1 MASSLTLTAVKPSF
15 TARLLGFWKSLQ
27 KNRIALIGL
36 GMLVV
41 IILVAIFAPVIAPYD
56 NTTSAG
62 FQVGDTY
69 NPPSA
74 QHWLGTDDAG
84 KDVFTNF
91 IFGARVSLIVGFFA
105 AFISVFIGGVIG
117 IVAGF
122 YGGRVENILM
132 RFTDIMLVIPDLPLM
147 VVIVALTKP
156 SVLNIIFVIG
166 LLDWTTTSR
175 IVRSQTLAVK
185 SRKFVLR
192 ARAIGAGNGH
202 IIRHHILPLV
212 MPILVVNAVLVV
224 SLAILNESTLSFLG
238 LGDPTALSWGQMLN
252 YAFGRGAMS
261 VGAWWAL
268 FAPGFGIVWVVLGLT
283 LLGHGL
289 EQVLNPRLETHHLM
303 KARPVIKH
311 EGRGQTLHNGTLPHA
326 QDDARQ
332 GVPDEAPILLEVD
345 KVSISYI
352 NEGKPPARAVENVS
366 FTLREGEL
374 MGLVGES
381 GCGKTTLMLGLLRL
395 LPAAGQIVDGEVW
408 FCNKELTALTEQEM
422 EEVRWKGISI
432 VFQGAM
438 NALNP
443 VRTVGDQIAEA
454 IVKHNP
460 EIKGQALNARV
471 DELLDLVGITAKHR
485 DHYPHQYSGGMRQR
499 AMIAMALACNPQV
512 VIADEPTTALD
523 VMIQAQ
529 VLELLDS
536 LRKRLGLSIIFVT
549 HDLGV
554 VAEMCDSVLV
564 MYGGVTAEYA
574 NVDTVYNL
582 ARHPYT
588 QELLKAFPDLT
599 HPEKRLVSIPG
610 YPPRL
615 DDLPAGCRFAP
626 RCPLAFER
634 CHVEAPAILEVEE
647 KHYVSCHLV
656 TPSSPALPPRGAI
669 PSPLGRGLG

>member
-1 MASSLTLTAVKPSF
+1 MPDPASSSAASRLMDFWRVFRRNRMGVAGLVMLFVIVFVAVF
-15 TARLLGFWKSLQ
+15 ADAIAQYEVKSS
-27 KNRIALIGL
+27 IA
-36 GMLVV
+36 V
-41 IILVAIFAPVIAPYD
+41 
-56 NTTSAG
+56 TTSDIY
-62 FQVGDTY
+62 Q
-69 NPPSA
+69 PPSA

-84 KDVFTNF
+84 KDVFSNF
-91 IFGARVSLIVGFFA
+91 IYGARVSLIVGFFA
-105 AFISVFIGGVIG
+105 AFISIIIGGVIG

-122 YGGRVENILM
+122 FGGRLENFLM

-147 VVIVALTKP
+147 VVIVALSKP
-156 SVLNIIFVIG
+156 SLLNIIFVIG
-166 LLDWTTTSR
+166 LLGWTTTAR

-192 ARAIGAGNGH
+192 ARAIGAGKAH

-261 VGAWWAL
+261 TGAWWAL

-283 LLGHGL
+283 LFGHGL

-303 KARPVIKH
+303 NPHSIVKNEAT
-311 EGRGQTLHNGTLPHA
+311 GQPLRHA
-326 QDDARQ
+326 TGERTPLDK
-332 GVPDEAPILLEVD
+332 PILLQAD
-345 KVSISYI
+345 SLSISYV
-352 NEGKPPARAVENVS
+352 NDGKPPARAVENIS

-395 LPAAGQIVDGEVW
+395 LPAAGQIVNGEVW
-408 FCNKELTALTEQEM
+408 FGDKELTALSEEEM
-422 EEVRWKGISI
+422 EAVRWKGISI
-432 VFQGAM
+432 IFQGAM

-454 IVKHNP
+454 IAKHDAS
-460 EIKGQALNARV
+460 IKGEALDARV
-471 DELLDLVGITAKHR
+471 AEMLDLVGISPEHKKHF
-485 DHYPHQYSGGMRQR
+485 PHQYSGGMRQR
-499 AMIAMALACNPQV
+499 AMIAMALACNPKV
-512 VIADEPTTALD
+512 VVADEPTTALD

-536 LRKRLGLSIIFVT
+536 LRRRLGLSIVFVT

-564 MYGGVTAEYA
+564 MYGGTLAEYA
-574 NVDTVYNL
+574 DVDTIYNNP
-582 ARHPYT
+582 RHPYT

-599 HPEKRLVSIPG
+599 HPDKRLTSIPG
-610 YPPRL
+610 YPPKL
-615 DDLPAGCRFAP
+615 DELPAGCRFAP
-626 RCPLAFER
+626 RCPLVFER
-634 CHVEAPAILEVEE
+634 CRVEE
-647 KHYVSCHLV
+647 PKVIAVSERHMASCHLLERMK
-656 TPSSPALPPRGAI
+656 PA
-669 PSPLGRGLG
+669 